1 MKLGDIIDIKVGLN
15 SSRLTTDDVRQQAG
29 YTYDDLQVDLGSGL
43 SNQES
48 LEIVTSLVGSQ
59 ISAIISEVNQAKVLN
74 QNFARINMDATI
86 IDPYYLC
93 YLLNESHDIMRQ
105 KEALKQGSTLP
116 KITPQ
121 IIKELQVSL
130 PPIEQQQKIGRI
142 YYLANQ
148 QYQLMQQN
156 AQQQH
161 QAMMRIINTI

>member
-43 SNQES
+43 SDQVN

-59 ISAIISEVNQAKVLN
+59 TSAIISATNRAKVLN

-105 KEALKQGSTLP
+105 KETLKQGSTLP